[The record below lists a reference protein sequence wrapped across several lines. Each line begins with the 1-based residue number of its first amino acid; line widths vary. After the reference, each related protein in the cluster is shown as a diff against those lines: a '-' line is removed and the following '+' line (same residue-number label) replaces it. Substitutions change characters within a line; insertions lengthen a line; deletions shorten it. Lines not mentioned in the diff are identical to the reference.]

1 MADLAVSLTSDEALV
16 LFELLHRWEDAGKID
31 PALEPG
37 EQVALWALSGRLE
50 SILVEPFK
58 RRLQRPGG
66 RCSAAPCRSRRYVS
80 APVHGMCV

>member
-1 MADLAVSLTSDEALV
+1 MADVAVSLTSDEALV

-31 PALEPG
+31 PALQAG

-58 RRLQRPGG
+58 DDYRDLVDGARQRLAEQGDG
-66 RCSAAPCRSRRYVS
+66 
-80 APVHGMCV
+80 